1 MKGTLM
7 LTNTIIVSDIDDTI
21 KWSHILGPE
30 VIVDAPNYH
39 LAFKGMPE
47 LYASL
52 ANAGAKFAYVTGAP
66 DIIIDKLQ
74 IDSIPHKVVVT
85 NHFPDGEIYLH
96 KRGESIEAFKTTTIT
111 EIMKQN
117 PSSDFIL
124 IGDNGQKDIDTYANL
139 RQDKEV
145 GSQVK
150 EVFIHKIYEGGS
162 STEPMPD
169 QHAFVTAAEL
179 AAMLYS
185 LNYLSEADLESVVR
199 IVYAGMNDK
208 GDDHNLTLPFA
219 AQLVSAQ
226 IDAIYGSIPKTIDS
240 PTQTLLEG
248 IHNLILKQAAAGPR
262 PL

>member
-1 MKGTLM
+1 M
-7 LTNTIIVSDIDDTI
+7 LTNTMIVSDIDDTI
-21 KWSHILGPE
+21 KWSHILGRE

-47 LYASL
+47 IYTSL

-74 IDSIPHKVVVT
+74 IDLIPHKVIAT
-85 NHFPDGEIYLH
+85 NHFPDGKVYLH

-111 EIMKQN
+111 GIMKQN
-117 PSSDFIL
+117 PSVDFIL
-124 IGDNGQKDIDTYANL
+124 IGDNGQKDVDTYANL

-150 EVFIHKIYEGGS
+150 EVFIHKIYEGGLS
-162 STEPMPD
+162 SEPMPD
-169 QHAFVTAAEL
+169 QHPFVTAAEL
-179 AAMLYS
+179 AAKLYS
-185 LNYLSEADLESVVR
+185 LNYLNEADLQSILK

-219 AQLVSAQ
+219 AQLVPAQ
-226 IDAIYGSIPKTIDS
+226 VDAIYSSIPKTMDS
-240 PTQTLLEG
+240 SIQTVLDG
-248 IHNLILKQAAAGPR
+248 IRNLILKQAAAGPR
-262 PL
+262 SF